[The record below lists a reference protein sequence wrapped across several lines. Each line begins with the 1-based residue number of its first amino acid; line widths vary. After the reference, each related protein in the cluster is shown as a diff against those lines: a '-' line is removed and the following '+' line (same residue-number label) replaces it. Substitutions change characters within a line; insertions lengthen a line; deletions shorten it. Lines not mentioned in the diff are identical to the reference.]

1 MNGTGANV
9 WLVLLS
15 SSALPWSAVTNK
27 IPFTLFTDSITRA
40 SSKSTDSTPMIVA
53 LVNFQCVLPCHRL
66 DSLYE

>member
-53 LVNFQCVLPCHRL
+53 GKLPVCPTM
-66 DSLYE
+66 SPFG

>member
-40 SSKSTDSTPMIVA
+40 SSKSTD
-53 LVNFQCVLPCHRL
+53 
-66 DSLYE
+66 